1 MLVLRPEDAHGLI
14 SMAEA
19 VEATEI
25 AFRDWGRNSGLNA
38 PRRRTHAPSGVR
50 VSVHQGAT
58 PTLGMTGLFT
68 HCELVRPA
76 EQEQTY
82 AAIADPAYVLFDAD
96 TAALTCVILGEITP
110 SEMPDARVM
119 TGVRTAATS
128 AVGTKALAREDARSV
143 GLFGAGSQARHHL
156 LALAAIRPIESV
168 RVYRRN
174 AEARSAFAE
183 EMSAVMGIDVR
194 PVATPREAVQG
205 VDIVLAAT
213 NASVPVFDGAW
224 LELGQHVTSIVGS
237 NVGLVEGG
245 FIAKKRR
252 EIDDMT
258 LTRMDVIVAASREQV
273 LQDKQGDLFDPIEN
287 DIISLDQIHELG
299 DMLVGAAPGRRR
311 ANDLTLFKNNA
322 GQGIA
327 DVAIAARVYQRARE
341 RNLGLELPLGTWAP
355 RGQAEDV
362 NLGQGGLNHSEQGGG
377 R

>member
-1 MLVLRPEDAHGLI
+1 MLVLRPEDTRGLI
-14 SMAEA
+14 TMTEA
-19 VEATEI
+19 VDATEI
-25 AFRDWGRNSGLNA
+25 AFRDWGRNHQLNA
-38 PRRRTHAPSGVR
+38 PRRRIHAPSGVR
-50 VSVHQGAT
+50 VSVHQGST
-58 PTLGMTGLFT
+58 PTLGMAGLFT

-82 AAIADPAYVLFDAD
+82 AAIADPAYVLFDAS
-96 TAALTCVILGEITP
+96 TATLACVILGEITP
-110 SEMPDARVM
+110 HEMPDTVVM

-143 GLFGAGSQARHHL
+143 GVFGAGSQARHHL

-168 RVYRRN
+168 KVYRRN
-174 AEARSAFAE
+174 AEARNAFAA
-183 EMSAVMGIDVR
+183 EMSAVTGIDVQA
-194 PVATPREAVQG
+194 VETPRDVVRG

-224 LELGQHVTSIVGS
+224 LEPGQHVTSIVGS

-252 EIDDMT
+252 EIDDTT

-287 DIISLDQIHELG
+287 DIIALDQVRELG
-299 DMLVGAAPGRRR
+299 DVLIGTTPGRRR
-311 ANDLTLFKNNA
+311 DADLTLFKNNA

-327 DVAIAARVYQRARE
+327 DVAIAARVYQRALE
-341 RNLGLELPLGTWAP
+341 RGLGIELPLGTWS
-355 RGQAEDV
+355 R
-362 NLGQGGLNHSEQGGG
+362 